1 MLTFLKG
8 PFAAGPWDVFRNITG
23 TTLPAICYGVASK
36 GLKRRLKRKC
46 MTVEKR
52 DKGKFQ
58 PKKYQHKKS
67 AKKNGKV
74 VQVDST

>member
-1 MLTFLKG
+1 MKEAQVLTVLKG

-36 GLKRRLKRKC
+36 GLKRIL
-46 MTVEKR
+46 
-52 DKGKFQ
+52 

-67 AKKNGKV
+67 AKW
-74 VQVDST
+74 QSCA